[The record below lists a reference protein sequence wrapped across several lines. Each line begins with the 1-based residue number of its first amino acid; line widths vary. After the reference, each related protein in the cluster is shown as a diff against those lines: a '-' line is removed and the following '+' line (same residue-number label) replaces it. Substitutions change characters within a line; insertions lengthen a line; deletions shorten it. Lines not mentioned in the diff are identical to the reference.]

1 LRTIVNDAAQHAQ
14 LTIGTHQHRVAVGAW
29 PGAGG
34 GAQTIDI
41 DDVRNL
47 NASLPG
53 HGDGKAFHEMVEN
66 YDANSAATLALAAG
80 GRFRASHRRGV
91 EVESDVLE
99 ESTIRGRR
107 LGGGVAAVTIPA
119 PAGQPTGPNIIYQ
132 RSIQHFTHYNLEMI
146 RRRIITGGVA
156 DFEIVSARRIVKS
169 EICQRAI
176 RGFATKSPAVPTAAP
191 EVATLNATLA
201 DLNANAARTLLIEV
215 YTDSSGSAGVNL
227 SISRRRA
234 EAIQTWPEDRGISAH
249 VTISSRCRSP
259 CRPSAIPAS
268 DNSYSDRESPM
279 ADFVNDRLGS

>member
-66 YDANSAATLALAAG
+66 YDANSAATMALAAG

-107 LGGGVAAVTIPA
+107 LEGGVAAVTIPA

-146 RRRIITGGVA
+146 RRRIMSDGWLH
-156 DFEIVSARRIVKS
+156 
-169 EICQRAI
+169 
-176 RGFATKSPAVPTAAP
+176 P
-191 EVATLNATLA
+191 EM
-201 DLNANAARTLLIEV
+201 
-215 YTDSSGSAGVNL
+215 GSAAGD
-227 SISRRRA
+227 RA
-234 EAIQTWPEDRGISAH
+234 DEIPWKVD
-249 VTISSRCRSP
+249 CRSAP
-259 CRPSAIPAS
+259 SVRQPSAVSRQPSAVRPSAVRARPLALV
-268 DNSYSDRESPM
+268 
-279 ADFVNDRLGS
+279 FVQRQQRGVAARGGGVDG